1 MDRFCI
7 KSMPSEIILPLPHLA
22 YQQMHSNRVGNI
34 GGYRM
39 LFPFFNDRESSVK
52 GHNRG
57 GGCDSNNIKLAA
69 TALYSQVLELSTIE
83 PLLLS

>member
-1 MDRFCI
+1 
-7 KSMPSEIILPLPHLA
+7 
-22 YQQMHSNRVGNI
+22 
-34 GGYRM
+34 M